1 MHDTLRQ
8 PRFSDPTSP
17 ARHRAAARGL
27 RAIFGGAAA
36 ASILTAAV
44 GCDKRAEADAP
55 PPKQQTSLA
64 GRPTVLFLV
73 FGDHNDP
80 RLLPV
85 ATVGHG
91 RITPITL
98 DAEGWRKFDAL
109 YFKTGS
115 QMAVYRHGASLGNA
129 VVRRGMWDGDQ
140 PLYKLPGCR
149 ALRPLAAATLA
160 AAPSDV
166 VTLELMGTSDPL
178 PPVPSR
184 PDVPAALTDSAR
196 ELTARVAGREGLSP
210 TDRADLEL
218 TVTAFHTGA
227 TSQPT
232 LVGAYSERG
241 SGSPANARHVFM
253 LADATATGYDATF
266 VHAARDS
273 VPEFRRLIDHV
284 DLTGDGVDE
293 IVLEG
298 WRAGGDTYL
307 VIMKYDAG
315 RWHETARGGT
325 SWCADEA
332 KP

>member
-1 MHDTLRQ
+1 M
-8 PRFSDPTSP
+8 
-17 ARHRAAARGL
+17 ARGL

-44 GCDKRAEADAP
+44 GCDKRAQGEAP
-55 PPKQQTSLA
+55 PVKQQTSLA
-64 GRPTVLFLV
+64 GRPTVLFLL

-85 ATVGHG
+85 ATIGHG
-91 RITPITL
+91 RVTPITL
-98 DAEGWRKFDAL
+98 DAEGWRKFDDL
-109 YFKTGS
+109 YFKAGA

-160 AAPSDV
+160 AAPPEV

-178 PPVPSR
+178 PPIPAR
-184 PDVPAALTDSAR
+184 PAVPAALTDSAR
-196 ELTARVAGREGLSP
+196 ELTARVAGREGLSA

-232 LVGAYSERG
+232 LVGSYSERAG
-241 SGSPANARHVFM
+241 SNGGGARHVFV
-253 LADATATGYDATF
+253 LADSTANGYDATF
-266 VHAARDS
+266 VHTAKDS

-298 WRAGGDTYL
+298 WRSGGDTYL
-307 VIMKYDAG
+307 VIMKYEGG
-315 RWHETARGGT
+315 RWHEAARGGT
-325 SWCADEA
+325 SWCADA
-332 KP
+332 PKP